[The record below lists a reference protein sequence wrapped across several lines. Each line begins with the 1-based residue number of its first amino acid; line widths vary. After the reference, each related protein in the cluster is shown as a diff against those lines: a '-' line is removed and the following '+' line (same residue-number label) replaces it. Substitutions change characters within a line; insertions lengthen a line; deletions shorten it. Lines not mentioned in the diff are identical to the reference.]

1 MNGAWRAEREA
12 GRGREKGDSFPS
24 HFPSSFLRSSY
35 ERKRREGLASLPSPP
50 ISPCMASRLSEERR
64 IAVRSCP
71 SQRRRRWHDGTAP
84 ADDASLRLLQHTFF
98 ASLSFLPPPPFLP
111 FFPRGECPLLT
122 APQDRVRG
130 RCSEEKRRRGR
141 RHVCFVCVC
150 THGGEMCEGGS

>member
-84 ADDASLRLLQHTFF
+84 ADRRQSQAAPAH
-98 ASLSFLPPPPFLP
+98 FLCVAFLPPFLP
-111 FFPRGECPLLT
+111 SSFPRGECPLPT